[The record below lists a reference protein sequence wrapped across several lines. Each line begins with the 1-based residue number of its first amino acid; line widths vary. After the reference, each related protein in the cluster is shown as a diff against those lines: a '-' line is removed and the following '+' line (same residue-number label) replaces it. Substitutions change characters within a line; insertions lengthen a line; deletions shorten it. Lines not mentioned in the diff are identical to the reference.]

1 MQAQDYISRYEFE
14 RYKRFVT
21 MQYQS
26 IFLLLED
33 LKDKVR
39 MIEPTKPIPRGRR
52 EVLDKQIDNIFKK
65 LNFLEAN
72 FNKINGHKNNN

>member
-1 MQAQDYISRYEFE
+1 MQAQDFISRHEFE

-39 MIEPTKPIPRGRR
+39 MIEPTQPIPRGRR

-72 FNKINGHKNNN
+72 FNKINGHKNNH